1 MSFKHSLIGKSYRNI
16 LRPYLFKLD
25 PENAHDA
32 FTNFGAFLGKSQLAK
47 TLTKNLFDY
56 QNEALSQKVAGINFH
71 NPVGLS
77 AGFDK
82 DANLQNILPSVGFG
96 FMHIGSVTLNPY
108 EGNPKPRL
116 VRLPKSKGLIV
127 YYGLK
132 GIGVK
137 KIIRKLK
144 DFNNSTFPLGI
155 SVAKTNC
162 SDTATAKEGIEDYY
176 QCIKELVKSDI
187 GDFYTINI
195 SCPNAF
201 GGEPFTTTA
210 RLDPLLKIIATL
222 NIKKPIFVKMPINL
236 SWVDFKKL
244 LDVIVKY
251 ELDGVIIG
259 NLTKKR
265 DTELIK
271 DELPKNIKGGISG
284 KPTEKLN
291 NNLISKTYKQ
301 YQDKLII
308 IGVGGIFNAADAY
321 DKIKRGATLVQ
332 LITGMVFEGPQLIG
346 EINQKLVILLKK
358 DGYRNIR
365 EAVGAYY

>member
-82 DANLQNILPSVGFG
+82 DANLQDILPAVGFG
-96 FMHIGSVTLNPY
+96 FMQIGSVTLNPY
-108 EGNPKPRL
+108 NGNPRPRL
-116 VRLPKSKGLIV
+116 YRLHKSKGLV
-127 YYGLK
+127 VNYGLK
-132 GIGVK
+132 NIGAK
-137 KIIRKLK
+137 KIITKLK
-144 DFNNSTFPLGI
+144 KYNNSSFPLGI
-155 SVAKTNC
+155 SIAKTNC
-162 SDTATAKEGIEDYY
+162 RETVGINDGVADYY
-176 QCIKELVKSDI
+176 NCLKQLYDNRI
-187 GDFYTINI
+187 GDFYTLNI
-195 SCPNAF
+195 SCPNTY
-201 GGEPFTTTA
+201 GGEPFTTTSKL
-210 RLDPLLKIIATL
+210 RKLLDKISTID
-222 NIKKPIFVKMPINL
+222 IKKPIFVKMPINL
-236 SWVDFKKL
+236 NWKEFKKL
-244 LDVIVKY
+244 LDVIAGY
-251 ELDGVIIG
+251 QLDGVIIG

-271 DELPKNIKGGISG
+271 DKLSKNIKGGISG

-291 NNLISKTYKQ
+291 NDLISKTYQK
-301 YQDKLII
+301 YKDKLII
-308 IGVGGIFNAADAY
+308 IGVGGIFNAEDAY

-346 EINQKLVILLKK
+346 EINQKLVDLLKK

-365 EAVGAYY
+365 EAVGAY

>member
-1 MSFKHSLIGKSYRNI
+1 
-16 LRPYLFKLD
+16 
-25 PENAHDA
+25 
-32 FTNFGAFLGKSQLAK
+32 
-47 TLTKNLFDY
+47 
-56 QNEALSQKVAGINFH
+56 
-71 NPVGLS
+71 
-77 AGFDK
+77 
-82 DANLQNILPSVGFG
+82 
-96 FMHIGSVTLNPY
+96 
-108 EGNPKPRL
+108 
-116 VRLPKSKGLIV
+116 
-127 YYGLK
+127 
-132 GIGVK
+132 
-137 KIIRKLK
+137 
-144 DFNNSTFPLGI
+144 
-155 SVAKTNC
+155 
-162 SDTATAKEGIEDYY
+162 
-176 QCIKELVKSDI
+176 
-187 GDFYTINI
+187 
-195 SCPNAF
+195 
-201 GGEPFTTTA
+201 
-210 RLDPLLKIIATL
+210 
-222 NIKKPIFVKMPINL
+222 MPINL

-308 IGVGGIFNAADAY
+308 IGVGGIFNAEDAY